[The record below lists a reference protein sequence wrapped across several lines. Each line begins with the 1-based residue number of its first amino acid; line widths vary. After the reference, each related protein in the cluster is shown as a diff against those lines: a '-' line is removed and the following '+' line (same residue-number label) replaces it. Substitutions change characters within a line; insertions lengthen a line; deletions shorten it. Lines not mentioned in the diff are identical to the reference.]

1 MDKKYFLSSIA
12 TVFLSLLVIV
22 TVSFAWF
29 AISKTAETPFFAEVG
44 NMQSKYEFASI
55 TQGNVEDNTDITEL
69 HLTEVMPGSKFTFGM
84 IVENESELNGT
95 ISVNFNNVKSYLTEP
110 DPSDNTKYIVHDE
123 YENPHHKIQYAFSY
137 SVLDVY
143 WIPKGTTI
151 SGIDQSDP
159 LGKIDPAWVE
169 FTDAEKALYYP
180 TYNNDLNAD
189 TVLDSTRFNGTIKD
203 NNNQDVD
210 QNDYT
215 LLNSVKVD
223 NSDKAAFIVFFQI
236 NFVDKPVF
244 PDFITEDETNFD
256 GNVYGNQLFGIS
268 NITIVSMRDE

>member
-123 YENPHHKIQYAFSY
+123 YENPHYKIQYAFSY
-137 SVLDVY
+137 SVLDAY

-151 SGIDQSDP
+151 NGIDQSDP
-159 LGKIDPAWVE
+159 LGKIDPAWIE

-180 TYNNDLNAD
+180 TYDNDLDAD
-189 TVLDSTRFNGTIKD
+189 TILDSTRFNGTIKD

-215 LLNSVKVD
+215 LLNSVKVND
-223 NSDKAAFIVFFQI
+223 SDKAAFIVFFQI

-244 PDFITEDETNFD
+244 PDFITEDEANFN

>member
-95 ISVNFNNVKSYLTEP
+95 ISVNFNNVKSYLTE
-110 DPSDNTKYIVHDE
+110 
-123 YENPHHKIQYAFSY
+123 
-137 SVLDVY
+137 L
-143 WIPKGTTI
+143 
-151 SGIDQSDP
+151 
-159 LGKIDPAWVE
+159 
-169 FTDAEKALYYP
+169 
-180 TYNNDLNAD
+180 
-189 TVLDSTRFNGTIKD
+189 
-203 NNNQDVD
+203 
-210 QNDYT
+210 
-215 LLNSVKVD
+215 
-223 NSDKAAFIVFFQI
+223 
-236 NFVDKPVF
+236 
-244 PDFITEDETNFD
+244 
-256 GNVYGNQLFGIS
+256 
-268 NITIVSMRDE
+268 

>member
-123 YENPHHKIQYAFSY
+123 YENPHHKIQYAFPY
-137 SVLDVY
+137 SVLDAY

-151 SGIDQSDP
+151 NGIDQSDP
-159 LGKIDPAWVE
+159 LGKIDPTWVE

-180 TYNNDLNAD
+180 TYDNDIDAD

-215 LLNSVKVD
+215 LLNSVKVN

-244 PDFITEDETNFD
+244 PDFITEDEANFN

>member
-84 IVENESELNGT
+84 IVENESDLNGT
-95 ISVNFNNVKSYLTEP
+95 ISVNFNNVKSFLTEP
-110 DPSDNTKYIVHDE
+110 DPNDNTKYIVHDE
-123 YENPHHKIQYAFSY
+123 YEYAHHKIQYAFSY
-137 SVLDVY
+137 TVLDAY
-143 WIPKGTTI
+143 WVPKGTTI
-151 SGIDQSDP
+151 SGIDQADP
-159 LGKIDPAWVE
+159 LGNIDPTWVE
-169 FTDAEKALYYP
+169 FTNAEKAQYYP
-180 TYNNDLNAD
+180 TYNNDMDND
-189 TVLDSTRFNGTIKD
+189 GVTDSARFNGTIKD
-203 NNNQDVD
+203 NNNQDID
-210 QNDYT
+210 QSDYN
-215 LLNSVKVD
+215 LLDSVKVN
-223 NSDKAAFIVFFQI
+223 NSDKSAFIIFFQI
-236 NFVDKPVF
+236 NFVDKPEF

-256 GNVYGNQLFGIS
+256 GNLYGNQLFGIS